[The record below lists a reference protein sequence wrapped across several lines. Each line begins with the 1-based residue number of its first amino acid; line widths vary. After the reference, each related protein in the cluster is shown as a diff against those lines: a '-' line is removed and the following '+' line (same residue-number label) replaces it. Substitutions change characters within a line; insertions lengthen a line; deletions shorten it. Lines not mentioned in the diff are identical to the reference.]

1 MNLAFTSASRFSLCL
16 SWSPA
21 AACAAVPANEELVA
35 RTFPLLRLP
44 SQERLRQDLE
54 GRRSRDILLSPFPMQ
69 DALQTRKKN
78 SSPIRREFG
87 QDKYQLLPKA
97 MPGAGCAEV
106 ARCARWVSRTAV
118 TAPRFPAPAQVP
130 SRQESLPAS
139 DVPSRFPSSVPP
151 RSQFILPKPCQ
162 VSRNGLYQGPR
173 TRQLAFRVPAEG
185 AGCAR
190 DAIYFLVIA
199 VRS

>member
-1 MNLAFTSASRFSLCL
+1 ML
-16 SWSPA
+16 P
-21 AACAAVPANEELVA
+21 
-35 RTFPLLRLP
+35 FPLTRSWCPELFLCSVSPPR
-44 SQERLRQDLE
+44 SGS
-54 GRRSRDILLSPFPMQ
+54 GRTWWAGGPGNVLLSPFPMQ

-78 SSPIRREFG
+78 SSPVRKEFG

-106 ARCARWVSRTAV
+106 ARCARWVSRAAV
-118 TAPRFPAPAQVP
+118 TAPRFPAPAQ
-130 SRQESLPAS
+130 ESLPAS
-139 DVPSRFPSSVPP
+139 DVPSHFPSSAPP
-151 RSQFILPKPCQ
+151 RSQSILPKPCQ
-162 VSRNGLYQGPR
+162 LSRNGLYQGPR
-173 TRQLAFRVPAEG
+173 TRQLASRGPAQG